1 MSRLTFP
8 LLCGVLLGSWAIA
21 ANPTASA
28 TAQICTAVK
37 DRTPEGVATTFPA
50 AVGQVYCFS
59 VITNGQPKVVQ
70 VWYHAER
77 EVFRIELPV
86 RGARWRTWSAK
97 TIPPASNGAWRVE
110 VQDPAGTVLATAR
123 FTVE

>member
-1 MSRLTFP
+1 MNKLALP
-8 LLCGVLLGSWAIA
+8 LLCSVLLGGWALA
-21 ANPTASA
+21 ANPTTTA
-28 TAQICTAVK
+28 TAQICTGVK
-37 DRTPEGVATTFPA
+37 DRTPEGVAASFPA
-50 AVGQVYCFS
+50 SAGQVYCFS

-70 VWYHAER
+70 VWYRAEK

-86 RGARWRTWSAK
+86 RGVRWRTWSAK
-97 TIPPASNGAWRVE
+97 TIPPGSNGAWRVE